1 MAYNDFA
8 VDRKALIED
17 IIEVLGTVRKVSS
30 SIFSYVIFHSKR
42 GKTNIDK
49 LNLIINYILLTS
61 YIKHKKHLTF
71 A

>member
-17 IIEVLGTVRKVSS
+17 IIEVLGTAK
-30 SIFSYVIFHSKR
+30 
-42 GKTNIDK
+42 K

-71 A
+71 I